1 MKAPPAITDSV
12 DMNLSKLRKTVE
24 DRGALRA
31 AIHGVEES
39 NRIYQLNNIRSWTVL
54 PVLLL

>member
-1 MKAPPAITDSV
+1 
-12 DMNLSKLRKTVE
+12 MNLSKLRKTVE

-31 AIHGVEES
+31 AVHGVEES